1 MIIFSSFRH
10 TLHYIRKKLEA
21 QGIRVGQIDGSVEDE
36 DRRIISQR
44 FKGPKEEPDTIDVLL
59 FTEVGCE
66 GLDYQFC
73 DTLVNYDMPWNP
85 MRIEQRI
92 GRIDRRG
99 QLSEAVKIYNM
110 ITSGTIDAAIYE
122 RCLLKIDIF
131 ENSIGD
137 CGEILGK
144 INKEITKIMYEQG
157 LTEEERNQKL
167 EKMAENDI
175 IKIKEIRRL
184 EADEKDLYGFD

>member
-1 MIIFSSFRH
+1 M
-10 TLHYIRKKLEA
+10 EA

-36 DRRIISQR
+36 DRRLISQR
-44 FKGPKEEPDTIDVLL
+44 FKGKKEDIDTLDVLL

-85 MRIEQRI
+85 MKIEQRI

-99 QLSEAVKIYNM
+99 QMSEAVKVYNM
-110 ITSGTIDAAIYE
+110 ITSGTIDANIYE
-122 RCLLKIDIF
+122 RCLLKINIF

-137 CGEILGK
+137 CAEILGQ
-144 INKEITKIMYEQG
+144 INKQITKIMYEQG
-157 LTEEERNQKL
+157 LTEDERNKKL

-175 IKIKEIRRL
+175 LKINEIRRL
-184 EADEKDLYGFD
+184 EADERSSKCRERLDNR